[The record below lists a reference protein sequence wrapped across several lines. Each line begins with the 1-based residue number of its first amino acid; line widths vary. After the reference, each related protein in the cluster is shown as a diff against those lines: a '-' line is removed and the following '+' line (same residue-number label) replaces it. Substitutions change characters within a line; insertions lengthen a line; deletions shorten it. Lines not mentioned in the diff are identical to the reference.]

1 MSWISFASWYIL
13 IGLIFTLIY
22 DLIQTYLVKRDE
34 LAFTNWER
42 LMIVFGWPIIIFV
55 SILKG
60 SKRND

>member
-1 MSWISFASWYIL
+1 MSWISFASYYIL

-22 DLIQTYLVKRDE
+22 DLIKTYLVKREE

-42 LMIVFGWPIIIFV
+42 LMIVFGWPIIIIV
-55 SILKG
+55 SIRKG

>member
-22 DLIQTYLVKRDE
+22 DLIQAYLVKREE

-55 SILKG
+55 SIVKG

>member
-55 SILKG
+55 SIVKG